1 MTIIKRYSN
10 RKLYDTTRR
19 RYISLDDI
27 AELVRADEEVRIIDH
42 QDGQDI
48 TTLVLFQV
56 VIHEEKRIGGLLP
69 EVLLTRLIRFS
80 AGALDNLKGMLA
92 RAAQTYNP
100 CTVID
105 REIER
110 RLRHLV
116 RTGELSQQEGLRLNK
131 LLITGFEWELDARQQ
146 VLEAEIPDSPSELVQ
161 QLLSQL
167 DRLEAELEELR
178 FTA

>member
-69 EVLLTRLIRFS
+69 EVLLTRLIRFG
-80 AGALDNLKGMLA
+80 ADALDNLKAMLA
-92 RAAQTYNP
+92 RAAQTYNS

-116 RTGELSQQEGLRLNK
+116 RTGELSPQEGLRLNK
-131 LLITGFEWELDARQQ
+131 LLITGFEWELDTRQQ
-146 VLEAEIPDSPSELVQ
+146 VLNADIPDSPSELVQ